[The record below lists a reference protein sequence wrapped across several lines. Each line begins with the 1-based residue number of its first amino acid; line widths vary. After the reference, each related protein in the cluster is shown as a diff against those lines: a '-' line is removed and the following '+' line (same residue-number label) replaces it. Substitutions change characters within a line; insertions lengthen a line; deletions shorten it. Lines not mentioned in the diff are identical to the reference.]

1 MMHASTIQLAAAA
14 PLAYHY
20 PTLPT
25 HELVLRLA
33 LAGLCGA
40 VVGFERE
47 WRDRTA
53 GFRTHILVCV
63 GAAVFT
69 LVSAYGFSAWYQET
83 ANTLRPNVI
92 NDPSRVAAQV
102 VSGIGFL
109 GAGAIFQSRGS
120 VKGLTTA
127 ASLWAMAAVGM
138 AVGLGSYGIA
148 LGSTT
153 LLIFVLVVLRQVS
166 GSIKALHQQ
175 ERAAVEVQLSK
186 ARGVVGVLDAI
197 REHGATLVHVRS
209 SAGTD
214 DQVHRVLAFD
224 ADLPPHPGIAE
235 LIARLTEVEG
245 VSQVTV
251 MDVDKA

>member
-1 MMHASTIQLAAAA
+1 MI
-14 PLAYHY
+14 
-20 PTLPT
+20 
-25 HELVLRLA
+25 LRLA

-69 LVSAYGFSAWYQET
+69 LVSAYGFTAWYQET
-83 ANTLRPNVI
+83 ASTLRPNVM
-92 NDPSRVAAQV
+92 NDPSRIAAQI

-138 AVGLGSYGIA
+138 AVGVGSYRIA
-148 LGSTT
+148 LVSTG
-153 LLIFVLVVLRQVS
+153 LLIFVLVVLRQIS
-166 GSIKALHQQ
+166 RSIQSLHQQ
-175 ERAAVEVQLSK
+175 ERAAVEVQLAK
-186 ARGVVGVLDAI
+186 ARGISAVLDAV

-209 SAGTD
+209 SAGMD
-214 DQVHRVLAFD
+214 EQVHRVLAFD
-224 ADLPPHPGIAE
+224 ADLPPRTGVAD
-235 LIARLTEVEG
+235 LIAKLVEVDG

-251 MDVDKA
+251 MDVDRA